1 MSEQPAAPA
10 HRGRVRRG
18 LDRFRLISPTGARV
32 VSVRRLTA
40 RQRLRVMAP
49 SIFTTGN
56 LCSGF
61 ASVLLAFRGEFTW
74 AAALIALCI
83 LLDICD
89 GAVARAI
96 GATSPFGVQLD
107 SMADL
112 ISFGVAPAVLVHTW
126 VLTDSNPALA
136 WGAGFFWLACAAFR
150 LARFNVTVDPLA
162 DKRYFVG
169 LPSPGAAGVPV
180 ATVFALEDVNL
191 GPWLW
196 LPLAVG
202 VLPAILM
209 TTNVRFRSFRNLL
222 SLTRMPRW
230 QVVALGLV
238 LAVGLLVNPA
248 VTGLV
253 AAFGYVLTA
262 PLGWLTS
269 PLRRRVFGP
278 ESVAPPRT
286 PVPSVFLSALADDEV

>member
-1 MSEQPAAPA
+1 MALSGEGRP
-10 HRGRVRRG
+10 RGRVRRR
-18 LDRFRLISPTGARV
+18 LDRFRLVSPTGAEV
-32 VSVRRLTA
+32 VSVRRLSA
-40 RQRLRVMAP
+40 RERARVMLP
-49 SIFTTGN
+49 SLFTTGN
-56 LCSGF
+56 LVSGF
-61 ASVLLAFRGEFTW
+61 ASVLLAFRGEFQL
-74 AAALIALCI
+74 AAWLIALCI
-83 LLDICD
+83 LLDVCD

-126 VLTDSNPALA
+126 VLSDSNPWLA
-136 WGAGFFWLACAAFR
+136 WGASFFWLACAAFR

-180 ATVFALEDVNL
+180 ATVFAFESVNL

-222 SLTRMPRW
+222 QINRMPRW
-230 QVVALGLV
+230 QVLVLLVALGTG
-238 LAVGLLVNPA
+238 LALAPA

-253 AAFGYVLTA
+253 AAYGYVLTA
-262 PLGWLTS
+262 PLGWLTK
-269 PLRRRVFGP
+269 PLRRRLFGAD
-278 ESVAPPRT
+278 SVAPPRRRT
-286 PVPSVFLSALADDEV
+286 PSVFLSALAEDS